1 MPHVVTALLLA
12 NIEAKRLTPSTRNV
26 RSVLSPQQIVRNV
39 LEEGR
44 FALVEETRGKS
55 GDTLQ
60 DGYWEVSDLLRNRVK
75 FLDRMKRD
83 GVSNK
88 EIGALVAM
96 FDSVQAGVDII
107 GGDVKDVK
115 TMDWWAGV
123 FKGI

>member
-1 MPHVVTALLLA
+1 M
-12 NIEAKRLTPSTRNV
+12 S
-26 RSVLSPQQIVRNV
+26 NV
-39 LEEGR
+39 LEKGR
-44 FALVEETRGKS
+44 FALVEEARGKS
-55 GDTLQ
+55 GVTLL

-83 GVSNK
+83 GVSDK

-107 GGDVKDVK
+107 GGEVKDVK

-123 FKGI
+123 FEGI

>member
-1 MPHVVTALLLA
+1 M
-12 NIEAKRLTPSTRNV
+12 TPSTRNV
-26 RSVLSPQQIVRNV
+26 RSVLSPRQIVSNV
-39 LEEGR
+39 LEKGR
-44 FALVEETRGKS
+44 FTLMEETRGKS

-75 FLDRMKRD
+75 FLDRLKRD

-96 FDSVQAGVDII
+96 FDSVQVGVDTI

-115 TMDWWAGV
+115 TMDWWAGI
-123 FKGI
+123 FEGI

>member
-1 MPHVVTALLLA
+1 M
-12 NIEAKRLTPSTRNV
+12 
-26 RSVLSPQQIVRNV
+26 
-39 LEEGR
+39 
-44 FALVEETRGKS
+44 EETRGKS

-75 FLDRMKRD
+75 FLDRLKRD

-96 FDSVQAGVDII
+96 FDSVQVGVDTI

-115 TMDWWAGV
+115 TMDWWAGI
-123 FKGI
+123 FEGI

>member
-1 MPHVVTALLLA
+1 MTALLLA
-12 NIEAKRLTPSTRNV
+12 NIEAKRLTPSTENV
-26 RSVLSPQQIVRNV
+26 RSVLSPQQIVSNV
-39 LEEGR
+39 LEKGR

-55 GDTLQ
+55 GDTVQ
-60 DGYWEVSDLLRNRVK
+60 DGYWEVSDLLRNRVE

-83 GVSNK
+83 EVSDK

-107 GGDVKDVK
+107 GDVKDVK

-123 FKGI
+123 FEGI